1 MQYRRLGKTGFQ
13 VSEVGFG
20 AWGIGGSMW
29 VGAKDDESIA
39 ALHAA
44 IEAGVNFIDTAL
56 VYGDGH
62 SETLVGQV
70 VRARSERI
78 YVATKV
84 PPKNEHWPALPGDCV
99 ANTFP
104 SAYIVDCTE
113 QSLRNLKLDCI
124 DLQQLH
130 VWRDEW
136 MEDQSWL
143 ETLRKLKAQG
153 KVRAIGVSIND
164 HEPDSALRLVE
175 SGVIDTVQVIYNI
188 FDQAPAEQ
196 LLPACLRHD
205 VGVLVRC
212 PYDEGGLTG
221 TITPET
227 TFPKGDWRH
236 DYFKGDRKAQVAAH
250 VAPLKQLLGPEA
262 GTLPELAL
270 RYCLAHPAVSTV
282 IPGMRGRKHVQ
293 ANCAVSDDRSLSNG
307 LLQEL
312 ARHAWLRNFY
322 D

>member
-1 MQYRRLGKTGFQ
+1 MQYRRLGKTGFR

-29 VGAKDDESIA
+29 IGAKDDESIA

-62 SETLVGQV
+62 SEALVGQV

-84 PPKNEHWPALPGDCV
+84 PPKNGHWPALPGDRV
-99 ANTFP
+99 ADAFP
-104 SAYIVDCTE
+104 SSYIVGCTE

-143 ETLRKLKAQG
+143 EALRTLKAQG

-164 HEPDSALRLVE
+164 HDPDSAIRLVE

-188 FDQAPAEQ
+188 FDQSPAGR

-205 VGVLVRC
+205 VGVLARC
-212 PYDEGGLTG
+212 PYDEGALTG
-221 TITPET
+221 TVTPET
-227 TFPKGDWRH
+227 TFPEGDWRR
-236 DYFKGDRKAQVAAH
+236 DYFKGDRKEQVAARA
-250 VAPLKQLLGPEA
+250 APLKQLLGSEA
-262 GTLPELAL
+262 RTLPELAL
-270 RYCLAHPAVSTV
+270 RYCLSHQAVSTV
-282 IPGMRGRKHVQ
+282 IPGMRTRRHVQ
-293 ANCAVSDDRSLSNG
+293 ANCACSDGRRLSAE
-307 LLQEL
+307 LLKTL
-312 ARHAWLRNFY
+312 STHAWEKNFY

>member
-1 MQYRRLGKTGFQ
+1 MQYHRLGKTGFQ

-44 IEAGVNFIDTAL
+44 IEAGVTFIDTAL

-205 VGVLVRC
+205 VGVLARC

-221 TITPET
+221 TITPEA

-236 DYFKGDRKAQVAAH
+236 DYFKGDRKEQVAAH

-293 ANCAVSDDRSLSNG
+293 ANCAVSDGRSLSNG